1 MEIFAEPLPEEYKE
15 KYFKPNIQQWATG
28 DRWGNGV
35 HNWYTIPAYYILNRE
50 GLKFFKNVNY
60 VNVFRCLANQIGPI
74 HEDRQ
79 TSTAINWIIQGE
91 GIHQWFHPDDC
102 KIFRYN
108 RADNAVYEVG
118 DAKPIFETEMKFMK
132 AYTHIPHRVICTSDV
147 DRICISIRTSE
158 RKVFNDSK

>member
-15 KYFKPNIQQWATG
+15 RFFLPGIKKFASSDQWG
-28 DRWGNGV
+28 ESI

-60 VNVFRCLANQIGPI
+60 VNVFRCMANQVGPI

-79 TSTAINWIIQGE
+79 TSTAINWVIQGE
-91 GIHQWFHPDDC
+91 GVHQWFHPDDC
-102 KIFRYN
+102 KVLRLN
-108 RADNAVYEVG
+108 RADNAIYDAG
-118 DAKPIFETEMKFMK
+118 DAKPIFETDMKFMK
-132 AYTHIPHRVICTSDV
+132 AYTHIPHRVVCTSDI

-158 RKVFNDSK
+158 RRVFNADE